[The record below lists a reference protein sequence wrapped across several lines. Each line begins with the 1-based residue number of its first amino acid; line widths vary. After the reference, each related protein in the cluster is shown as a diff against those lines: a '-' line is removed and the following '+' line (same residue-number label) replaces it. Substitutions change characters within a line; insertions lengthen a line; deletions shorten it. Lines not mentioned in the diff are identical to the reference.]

1 MMYTFKCL
9 QVMYLEE
16 CTKREMANPLFKQW
30 QKVYE
35 VMLDAVLRLLLPSNI
50 SQQIQCR
57 HSTWLESDVSK
68 EQYM

>member
-1 MMYTFKCL
+1 
-9 QVMYLEE
+9 MYLEE
-16 CTKREMANPLFKQW
+16 CTKREMANPLFIKQW

-35 VMLDAVLRLLLPSNI
+35 VMVDAVLRYILLTSNI

-68 EQYM
+68 DQYM